1 MASLWSTAI
10 PYQLKRDPLVDPL
23 GLLWI
28 PMAVTPIMELA
39 YYKQSKTIAML
50 FFQGQKSEQEQQQ
63 T

>member
-1 MASLWSTAI
+1 
-10 PYQLKRDPLVDPL
+10 
-23 GLLWI
+23 
-28 PMAVTPIMELA
+28 MELA